1 MSKILN
7 VSNSP
12 HIKNKTKTKNI
23 MLDVIFA
30 MLPIVVAS
38 VMIFGVRSILVT
50 VTAVVSCVLFEHIF
64 CLIIK
69 KDTTICD
76 FSAVVTGMLLAFNLP
91 VAIPLWMVVIGAFFA
106 IIIAK
111 QLFGGIGQNFVNPA
125 LFARVVMLASF
136 ASAMTTWSQPGN
148 ISATSSATPLALI
161 DKGDRASIIKL
172 PDLGEMFLGDR
183 AGCLG
188 ETCVIAILIGFV
200 YLLVR
205 KIISPVIPVV
215 FIITTFLLALVMYRD
230 VDKVVELSLI
240 SIMSGGIFLG
250 AVFMA
255 TDYTTSPISTL
266 GKVIFGVG
274 CGVITMVIRRFAS
287 SVEGVSYA
295 ILFMNLLVPYIDKFT
310 RPIPF
315 GTKKQRRGNA

>member
-1 MSKILN
+1 MKVKDFLN

-12 HIKNKTKTKNI
+12 HIKNKRKTQNI
-23 MLDVIFA
+23 MLDVIIA
-30 MLPIVVAS
+30 MLPIVIAS
-38 VMIFGVRSILVT
+38 AFIFGLRTILVT
-50 VTAVVSCVLFEHIF
+50 LTAIVSCVLFEHIF

-69 KDTTICD
+69 KDTTVYD
-76 FSAVVTGMLLAFNLP
+76 LSAVVTGMLLAFNLP
-91 VAIPLWMVVIGAFFA
+91 ASIPLWMVIIGSFFA
-106 IIIAK
+106 IVIAK

-136 ASAMTTWSQPGN
+136 ASAMTTWPQPGN
-148 ISATSSATPLALI
+148 PEATTGATPLALI
-161 DKGDRASIIKL
+161 AKGDTVSLIKL
-172 PDLGEMFLGDR
+172 PDPVDMFLGDR

-188 ETCVIAILIGFV
+188 ETCILAILIGFV

-205 KIISPVIPVV
+205 KVINPVIPIT
-215 FIITTFLLALVMYRD
+215 FIGTTAVLSLVMYPEVD
-230 VDKVVELSLI
+230 VLVSV
-240 SIMSGGIFLG
+240 MSGGIFLG

-266 GKVIFGVG
+266 GKIIFAVG

-295 ILFMNLLVPYIDKFT
+295 ILFMNLLVPYIDKLT

-315 GTKKQRRGNA
+315 GVKKQRRIRA

>member
-1 MSKILN
+1 MAVSNFLN

-12 HIKNKTKTKNI
+12 HIKNKTKTQNI
-23 MLDVIFA
+23 MLDVIIA
-30 MLPIVVAS
+30 MAPIVVAS
-38 VMIFGVRSILVT
+38 TIIFGIRSLLVT
-50 VTAVVSCVLFEHIF
+50 LTAVVSCVLFEHVF

-69 KDTTICD
+69 KDTTIYD
-76 FSAVVTGMLLAFNLP
+76 LSAVVTGMLLAFNLP
-91 VAIPLWMVVIGAFFA
+91 ATIPLWMVVIGSFFA
-106 IIIAK
+106 IVIAK

-136 ASAMTTWSQPGN
+136 ASAMTTWPSPAN
-148 ISATSSATPLALI
+148 IKVISSATPLALI
-161 DKGDRASIIKL
+161 AKGDMASLVRL
-172 PDLGEMFLGDR
+172 PDVMDMFLGER

-188 ETCVIAILIGFV
+188 ETCILTIIIGFIYLVVRKVISPIIPVTFIATTAIL
-200 YLLVR
+200 
-205 KIISPVIPVV
+205 S
-215 FIITTFLLALVMYRD
+215 LVMYPD
-230 VDKVVELSLI
+230 INVLI

-266 GKVIFGVG
+266 GKIIFGVG
-274 CGVITMVIRRFAS
+274 CGVITMIIRRFAS

-295 ILFMNLLVPYIDKFT
+295 ILFMNLLVPYIDKLT

-315 GTKKQRRGNA
+315 GVKKQRRAKA